1 MTRKNKTLKNK
12 SKYQNFKENLTK
24 YKKMSRLNIDQDLA
38 FKELWKLQ
46 TFKIKIRLKF
56 RNLTSKK
63 HKKIGKFK
71 MKNLL
76 IDENLLD

>member
-1 MTRKNKTLKNK
+1 MTRRNKTLKNK

-24 YKKMSRLNIDQDLA
+24 YKKMSRHNIDQDLA

-46 TFKIKIRLKF
+46 TFKIKIRSKF
-56 RNLTSKK
+56 PNLTSKK
-63 HKKIGKFK
+63 HKKTGKFK